1 MNYLQ
6 FRKNILATIQLKAEL
21 FSAIISVNGDLS
33 SAVVN
38 LNTIRLAGKASNA
51 VKLYPDVDVLG
62 TIHFEVDGIETISDV
77 VVKDVVCPQVSPI
90 IVDNITS
97 VTTQAVKML
106 IANTEKIN
114 GIISSLS
121 NNNAVLYDSEV
132 IAFKPLLDIKTS
144 TSAVLEAWSSWTE
157 FGAKLDIVSRLTSI
171 ISIIEPT
178 IVLGAS
184 QAIFEGSMNLKTI
197 DGERISGII
206 DVEDNV
212 EAVISLIRRA
222 LMKDYEGTIDENFY
236 NKTIKDSWYI
246 TIS

>member
-38 LNTIRLAGKASNA
+38 LNTIRLAGKVSNA

-62 TIHFEVDGIETISDV
+62 TIHFEVDGTEIISDV

-121 NNNAVLYDSEV
+121 NNKAVLYDSEV

-236 NKTIKDSWYI
+236 NKTIKDSWFI